1 MLDYLFERW
10 DTNNLYNFIK
20 RKENQTFIIRNAGN
34 VGRLDLLLYLKKKG
48 FNNFLSV
55 LEGANNSN
63 NIAIPQ
69 FVDYILDHKKISL

>member
-55 LEGANNSN
+55 LEGANNIN